1 MREGPMRLVE
11 LFWKNERGTLVANI
25 AKAGAAIAFL
35 SVLAANFVSTQ
46 TAHFDRERLAQVA
59 AAATGNKSDPMI
71 TGSLRKAA
79 AETKLDPCVVP
90 R

>member
-1 MREGPMRLVE
+1 MRLIE
-11 LFWKNERGTLVANI
+11 LFWKNERGTLIADI

-35 SVLAANFVSTQ
+35 SILAANFISAQ
-46 TAHFDRERLAQVA
+46 TASFDRDRLAQVA
-59 AAATGNKSDPMI
+59 AAAATGKAFDPMT

-79 AETKLDPCVVP
+79 GETRLDPCALP

>member
-1 MREGPMRLVE
+1 MRLID
-11 LFWKNERGTLVANI
+11 LFWKNERGTIVADI

-46 TAHFDRERLAQVA
+46 TAHFDRDRLAQVA
-59 AAATGNKSDPMI
+59 AAASGNKTDPMI

-79 AETKLDPCVVP
+79 AETKLDPCALP